1 MAVFLPPKCFKL
13 RVVDCLEM
21 VCVKF
26 SLMELFP
33 SITFVYVFGGLYLVL
48 EI

>member
-1 MAVFLPPKCFKL
+1 MAVFSSSKVLQDP
-13 RVVDCLEM
+13 VVDCLEM